1 MIDWMPNKLAGFFFI
16 ISKQFFP
23 LLVQFFRLM
32 VASEEF
38 PREAVIISIE
48 IFPLFQGKQVEDDM
62 NRWKKLHLKAINMLL
77 HNYYVKGI
85 KGAKSWRNKGLIKS

>member
-1 MIDWMPNKLAGFFFI
+1 
-16 ISKQFFP
+16 
-23 LLVQFFRLM
+23 M

-62 NRWKKLHLKAINMLL
+62 NRWKKLHLKAIIMLL

-85 KGAKSWRNKGLIKS
+85 KGTKSWRNKGLIKS

>member
-1 MIDWMPNKLAGFFFI
+1 MRKIKGKMSVTG
-16 ISKQFFP
+16 FFP

-32 VASEEF
+32 VVSEEL
-38 PREAVIISIE
+38 PREAVIISIA

-62 NRWKKLHLKAINMLL
+62 MIAFKCSFFNPFMLL

-85 KGAKSWRNKGLIKS
+85 KLKGQRLDVTKA